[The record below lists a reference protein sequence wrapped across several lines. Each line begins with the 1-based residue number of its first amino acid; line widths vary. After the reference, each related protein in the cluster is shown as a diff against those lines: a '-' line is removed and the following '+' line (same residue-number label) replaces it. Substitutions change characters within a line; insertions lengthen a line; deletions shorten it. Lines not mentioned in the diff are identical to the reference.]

1 MATTKLAGSLGL
13 TTREV
18 VGLAMLINLL
28 PDTHML
34 RAELREVEAV
44 LYDVCLD
51 HTGLVPQ
58 AHIMNEG
65 FVDLVPD
72 PKAYEADEPGS
83 ICYTGF
89 ILDELNTHVPMD
101 PFFRG

>member
-44 LYDVCLD
+44 LYDV
-51 HTGLVPQ
+51 
-58 AHIMNEG
+58 
-65 FVDLVPD
+65 DLVPD